1 MAVRASDSATWVAEG
16 QEKRAA
22 VQRMFAAIAP
32 TYDVCNSLM
41 SLRGHHRWRRA
52 AVDALQLKPGD
63 TVADICCGTGDFFMP
78 LRQAIGPQGKLI
90 GLDFCLQMLE
100 RSSTK
105 DEQAGRALGD
115 AGRLPLRSESVNAV
129 TVGWGIR
136 NVPDVDA
143 AHAEIFRVLKRGGRF
158 VSVDMAVPKSALV
171 RAVSN
176 LLTRRGLPI
185 LGAIFRQREAYT
197 YLPESTQ
204 RFKTREELRT
214 SMEAAGFRDVKVRD
228 FFFGNI
234 AMHLGVKP

>member
-1 MAVRASDSATWVAEG
+1 MAVRAPESATWVAEG

-52 AVDALQLKPGD
+52 AVSALNLKAGD
-63 TVADICCGTGDFFMP
+63 TVADICCGTGDFFKP
-78 LRQAIGPQGKLI
+78 LRQAIGATGKLI
-90 GLDFCLQMLE
+90 GLDFCLPMLE
-100 RSSTK
+100 RSAVK

-115 AGRLPLRSESVNAV
+115 AGRLPLRSACVDAV

-136 NVPDVDA
+136 NVPDIDA
-143 AHAEIFRVLKRGGRF
+143 AHAEIFRVLKPGGRF
-158 VSVDMAVPKSALV
+158 VSLDMAVPKSALV
-171 RAVSN
+171 RAMSN
-176 LLTRRGLPI
+176 LFTRRGLPI
-185 LGAIFRQREAYT
+185 LGALFKQREAYT

-204 RFKTREELRT
+204 RFKTREELKA
-214 SMEAAGFRDVKVRD
+214 SMEAAGFTNVTFRD

-234 AMHLGVKP
+234 CMHLGVKP